1 MQANGTIK
9 NPKPGAMAAIKDKGK
24 QKTGD
29 LLLQRTDL
37 KYIPAAVTDLGHQ
50 GEGMVKALNHLTGC
64 KYGPVMEPTVREM
77 LFCGAALN

>member
-9 NPKPGAMAAIKDKGK
+9 HPKPGAMAAIKDKGK

-77 LFCGAALN
+77 LSCGAALN